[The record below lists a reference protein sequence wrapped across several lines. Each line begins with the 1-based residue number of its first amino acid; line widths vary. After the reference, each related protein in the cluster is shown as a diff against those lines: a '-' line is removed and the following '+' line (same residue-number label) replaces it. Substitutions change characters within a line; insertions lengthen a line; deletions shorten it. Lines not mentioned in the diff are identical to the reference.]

1 MQITLNPEYTK
12 AVQGIFCGLK
22 IWKVK
27 IIAHIAHCEYEAFS
41 RSQGYESICYIDIF
55 SYT

>member
-27 IIAHIAHCEYEAFS
+27 IIAHIAHCEYEA
-41 RSQGYESICYIDIF
+41 RSI
-55 SYT
+55 